1 MATTQ
6 TSYDVI
12 SIGERAAESEDD
24 RGYIRLRADLDIAA
38 FGASAAYQKK
48 AGEVLIREHDEI
60 GPGADGHEE
69 LYVVVQ
75 GTARFTVDG
84 DDVEAPQGTAV
95 FVRNPAS
102 KRQAVAETDGT
113 IVLAVGGRR
122 GEAYR
127 LSPGATLREFL
138 RLHGEKDYEGAMAEC
153 EKALATYPG
162 NALILYNIA
171 CLENLLGRPDDAL
184 ATLGTAIGSW
194 PDYKNNAREDDDF
207 ASLREDPRFTKLV
220 GEAA

>member
-6 TSYDVI
+6 TSYGVI

-95 FVRNPAS
+95 FVRNPAFS
-102 KRQAVAETDGT
+102 A
-113 IVLAVGGRR
+113 
-122 GEAYR
+122 
-127 LSPGATLREFL
+127 
-138 RLHGEKDYEGAMAEC
+138 AMAFSFS
-153 EKALATYPG
+153 ASGAARSLSRNAMRLA
-162 NALILYNIA
+162 
-171 CLENLLGRPDDAL
+171 CSDAR
-184 ATLGTAIGSW
+184 S
-194 PDYKNNAREDDDF
+194 
-207 ASLREDPRFTKLV
+207 
-220 GEAA
+220 